1 MKAFSLKELK
11 AELSTLSPHE
21 MTDICLRL
29 AKYKKENKEMLAY
42 LLFHSGDEASYIS
55 QVKDYIA
62 EQFEGINQSNLYLT
76 KKMLRKIL
84 RTTNRYIKY
93 SGAKQTEVEL
103 LIFFLKKI
111 KDSGIPYQ
119 SNKALENIY
128 LRLIL
133 RTQKTIAS
141 LHEDLQYDYSMELKP
156 LL

>member
-1 MKAFSLKELK
+1 MKAFTLKELK
-11 AELSTLSPHE
+11 AELTTLSPQE
-21 MTDICLRL
+21 VTEICLRL
-29 AKYKKENKEMLAY
+29 AKYKKENKELLAY
-42 LLFHSGDEASYIS
+42 LLFNAGDEATYIS
-55 QVKDYIA
+55 EIKAQID

-76 KKMLRKIL
+76 KKMLRKVL

-93 SGAKQTEVEL
+93 SGSKQTEVEL

-119 SNKALENIY
+119 RNKALENIY

-133 RTQKTIAS
+133 RIQKTIVS
-141 LHEDLQYDYSMELKP
+141 LHEDLQYDYSEELKP

>member
-1 MKAFSLKELK
+1 VTE
-11 AELSTLSPHE
+11 
-21 MTDICLRL
+21 ICLRL
-29 AKYKKENKEMLAY
+29 AKYKKENKELLAY
-42 LLFHSGDEASYIS
+42 LLFNAGDEATYIS
-55 QVKDYIA
+55 EIKSQID

-84 RTTNRYIKY
+84 RTTNRFIKY

-119 SNKALENIY
+119 RNKALENIY

-133 RTQKTIAS
+133 KIQKTIAI
-141 LHEDLQYDYSMELKP
+141 LHEDLQYDYSEELKP